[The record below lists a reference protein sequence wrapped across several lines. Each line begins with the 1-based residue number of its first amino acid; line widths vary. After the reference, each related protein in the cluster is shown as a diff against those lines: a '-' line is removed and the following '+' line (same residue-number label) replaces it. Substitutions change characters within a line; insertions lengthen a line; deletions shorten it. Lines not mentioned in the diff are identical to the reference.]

1 MSDGPVG
8 SGSQLVCEEEGG
20 PRGAGW
26 SHEGREAGFGSEAFL
41 WGWARQEV
49 QFTAPCGLQRGTG
62 GHAGMGGAGAEPGGL
77 LRNWGPD
84 SRQGVAIV
92 MPGREDGNVT
102 HFLG

>member
-1 MSDGPVG
+1 MGPEVLAG
-8 SGSQLVCEEEGG
+8 AMRAGRLGLVLK
-20 PRGAGW
+20 PFSGAGQ
-26 SHEGREAGFGSEAFL
+26 GRKYNSQHPAACSVVLGATR
-41 WGWARQEV
+41 GW
-49 QFTAPCGLQRGTG
+49 
-62 GHAGMGGAGAEPGGL
+62 GGAGAEPGGL

>member
-49 QFTAPCGLQRGTG
+49 QFTAPCGLQRGAG
-62 GHAGMGGAGAEPGGL
+62 GHAGMGGQGQSLGGYS
-77 LRNWGPD
+77 GIGD
-84 SRQGVAIV
+84 QT
-92 MPGREDGNVT
+92 PGREWQ
-102 HFLG
+102 

>member
-49 QFTAPCGLQRGTG
+49 QFTAPCGLQRGAG
-62 GHAGMGGAGAEPGGL
+62 GHAGMGGAGAEPGGP
-77 LRNWGPD
+77 LRSWGPD